1 MLINAVD
8 DFRCG
13 TADCFKGAFQL
24 VKFPSAAPP
33 GDIPKG
39 IDVPF
44 GGISWEYTETEK
56 QAIQKLFFFLESKR
70 LLTNPIEMEIKQWC
84 IESAL
89 EIKRR
94 LVDTLS
100 ECDFSKD
107 TIGCI
112 RSMIGAC
119 NDFLDRLDTVKETG
133 IIFKNEKGDWA
144 NSAFSSAM
152 KQFRNVFRENINLL
166 SSVYG
171 IIFTKTIP
179 TEY

>member
-1 MLINAVD
+1 
-8 DFRCG
+8 
-13 TADCFKGAFQL
+13 
-24 VKFPSAAPP
+24 
-33 GDIPKG
+33 
-39 IDVPF
+39 
-44 GGISWEYTETEK
+44 
-56 QAIQKLFFFLESKR
+56 
-70 LLTNPIEMEIKQWC
+70 MEIKQWC

-112 RSMIGAC
+112 RSRIVLARL
-119 NDFLDRLDTVKETG
+119 LDRLDTVKETG

>member
-1 MLINAVD
+1 M
-8 DFRCG
+8 
-13 TADCFKGAFQL
+13 T
-24 VKFPSAAPP
+24 
-33 GDIPKG
+33 G
-39 IDVPF
+39 ILRSFDKSF
-44 GGISWEYTETEK
+44 GR
-56 QAIQKLFFFLESKR
+56 AH
-70 LLTNPIEMEIKQWC
+70 PIEMEIKQWC

-94 LVDTLS
+94 LVDILS

-133 IIFKNEKGDWA
+133 IIYKNEKGDWA

>member
-1 MLINAVD
+1 MRMRTTGIN
-8 DFRCG
+8 
-13 TADCFKGAFQL
+13 
-24 VKFPSAAPP
+24 
-33 GDIPKG
+33 I
-39 IDVPF
+39 PF

-94 LVDTLS
+94 LVDILS

-107 TIGCI
+107 TISCI
-112 RSMIGAC
+112 HLMIDAC
-119 NDFLDRLDTVKETG
+119 NDFLDRLDTVQETG
-133 IIFKNEKGDWA
+133 IIYKNEKGDWA

-152 KQFRNVFRENINLL
+152 KQFRNVFRENINRL
-166 SSVYG
+166 SS
-171 IIFTKTIP
+171 IHKITFAKNIP

>member
-1 MLINAVD
+1 MK
-8 DFRCG
+8 RHM
-13 TADCFKGAFQL
+13 K
-24 VKFPSAAPP
+24 S
-33 GDIPKG
+33 GDSLPTRLQRDSIRITG

>member
-1 MLINAVD
+1 MGI
-8 DFRCG
+8 RI
-13 TADCFKGAFQL
+13 T
-24 VKFPSAAPP
+24 
-33 GDIPKG
+33 G

-107 TIGCI
+107 T
-112 RSMIGAC
+112 
-119 NDFLDRLDTVKETG
+119 VKETG

>member
-1 MLINAVD
+1 
-8 DFRCG
+8 
-13 TADCFKGAFQL
+13 
-24 VKFPSAAPP
+24 
-33 GDIPKG
+33 
-39 IDVPF
+39 
-44 GGISWEYTETEK
+44 
-56 QAIQKLFFFLESKR
+56 
-70 LLTNPIEMEIKQWC
+70 MEIKQWC

-171 IIFTKTIP
+171 ITFTKTIP

>member
-1 MLINAVD
+1 MGI
-8 DFRCG
+8 RI
-13 TADCFKGAFQL
+13 T
-24 VKFPSAAPP
+24 
-33 GDIPKG
+33 G

-133 IIFKNEKGDWA
+133 IIFKNEEGDWA

-171 IIFTKTIP
+171 ITFTKTIP

>member
-1 MLINAVD
+1 MGI
-8 DFRCG
+8 RI
-13 TADCFKGAFQL
+13 T
-24 VKFPSAAPP
+24 
-33 GDIPKG
+33 G

-70 LLTNPIEMEIKQWC
+70 LLTNPIEMEIKEWC

-89 EIKRR
+89 EIKRT
-94 LVDTLS
+94 LVDILS

-119 NDFLDRLDTVKETG
+119 NDFLYRLDTVKETG
-133 IIFKNEKGDWA
+133 IIYKNEKGDWA

-171 IIFTKTIP
+171 ITFTKTIP

>member
-1 MLINAVD
+1 
-8 DFRCG
+8 
-13 TADCFKGAFQL
+13 
-24 VKFPSAAPP
+24 
-33 GDIPKG
+33 
-39 IDVPF
+39 
-44 GGISWEYTETEK
+44 
-56 QAIQKLFFFLESKR
+56 
-70 LLTNPIEMEIKQWC
+70 MEIKEWC
-84 IESAL
+84 IEAAL
-89 EIKRR
+89 EIKRT
-94 LVDTLS
+94 LVDILS

-133 IIFKNEKGDWA
+133 IIYKNEKGDWA

-171 IIFTKTIP
+171 ITFTKTIP